1 MDEPAM
7 SSPSDADRNPDGP
20 GPEGPDTTVPSGP
33 DAEAVVLRPD
43 GVDDQGALDVV
54 VPATAAGQ
62 RLDRWLGN
70 HLSPHYSRSYA
81 AALIEDG
88 AITVDASRT
97 KQGTKLRGGERVA
110 GPLGKPAS
118 SIPSPEAMDLT
129 ILYADEALVV
139 VDKPVGLIIHPG
151 SGNKTGTLI
160 NGLLERYPE
169 MAKVGRSDRPGVVHR
184 LDRDTSGVLI
194 TARTNEAAQSVV
206 RQFKAKT
213 IRKEYRTVV
222 WGEMPFDEDWIDL
235 PIGNHPR
242 RPQLRAVSH
251 DEGKESST
259 FYKVL
264 NRFGMASELK
274 VEPRTGRT
282 HQIRVH
288 LDHLGFPVLGD
299 ASYGHARQEQW
310 RRWIAAR
317 TDKGLRAPVLERQ
330 ALHCHAMTIHHPVS
344 GEPITFTSPVPAD
357 MVDLLE
363 VLKDAQS

>member
-1 MDEPAM
+1 MP
-7 SSPSDADRNPDGP
+7 SPTDADATPDGP
-20 GPEGPDTTVPSGP
+20 DAKPADTTVPSGP
-33 DAEAVVLRPD
+33 GPDAEIPRPD
-43 GVDDQGALDVV
+43 GVDDQGALNVV
-54 VPATAAGQ
+54 APPTAAGQ

-81 AALIEDG
+81 AALIDEGVLTLDG
-88 AITVDASRT
+88 QRT
-97 KQGTKLRGGERVA
+97 RPGTKLRGGERIA
-110 GPLGKPAS
+110 GPLGQPAS
-118 SIPSPEAMDLT
+118 SIPRPEAMELT
-129 ILYADEALVV
+129 ILHEDEALVV

-160 NGLLERYPE
+160 NGLLALYPE

-222 WGEMPFDEDWIDL
+222 WGELPFDEDWIDL

-251 DEGKESST
+251 DDGKESST

-264 NRFGMASELK
+264 NRFGMASELR

-310 RRWIAAR
+310 RRWVAAR
-317 TDKGLRAPVLERQ
+317 ADKGLRTPVLARQ
-330 ALHCHAMTIHHPVS
+330 ALHCHKMTIHHPVS

-363 VLKDAQS
+363 VLQDAQP